1 MTGNRYH
8 EPWSTELASDYSLP
22 IEEVDAAIDNAL
34 DTAAMQ
40 DGWNGIPELTDRI
53 WNRIGSDVEN
63 DLIQRS
69 RDLIEDMAVTA

>member
-22 IEEVDAAIDNAL
+22 IEEVDAAIDSAL
-34 DTAAMQ
+34 DTAALE
-40 DGWNGIPELTDRI
+40 DGWNGIPELSDPV

-63 DLIQRS
+63 RLIAAAREVT
-69 RDLIEDMAVTA
+69 EDMAVTA